1 MLRNLGRGGALALA
15 LAGALALPARA
26 AEPVQTVHIISVD
39 LAAEAA
45 LAAVHACAGQ
55 GYRVS
60 AVVVEPSG
68 LMKAF
73 AKADGAAPHT
83 KDSAL
88 GKAYTVVSLGLARGD
103 ETSAEI
109 AQRLQSTP
117 GSAALA
123 NIPGILPLPGAVV
136 IRAKGEV
143 VGAIGVG
150 GAPGG
155 DKDEGCARAGIDKI
169 KDRLP
174 Q

>member
-1 MLRNLGRGGALALA
+1 MLRNPGEAAVLVLTLV
-15 LAGALALPARA
+15 GALALPARA

-45 LAAVHACAGQ
+45 LAAVHACAAQ

-60 AVVVEPSG
+60 VAVVEPSG

-83 KDSAL
+83 KDSAF
-88 GKAYTVVSLGLARGD
+88 GKAYTVVSLGSIRGE
-103 ETSAEI
+103 ETSAAV
-109 AQRLQSTP
+109 AQRIQSTP
-117 GSAALA
+117 GAAALA
-123 NIPGILPLPGAVV
+123 NVPGILPLAGAVV

>member
-1 MLRNLGRGGALALA
+1 MLRKLGGGGALALA

-26 AEPVQTVHIISVD
+26 AEPLQTVHIISVD

-45 LAAVHACAGQ
+45 LAAVHACAAQ

-73 AKADGAAPHT
+73 AKADGAAPTT
-83 KDSAL
+83 KDSSL
-88 GKAYTVVSLGLARGD
+88 GKAYTVVTLGLIRGE
-103 ETSAEI
+103 ETSAAI
-109 AQRLQSTP
+109 AQRIQSTP
-117 GSAALA
+117 GAAALA

>member
-1 MLRNLGRGGALALA
+1 MLRKWDWGEALALV
-15 LAGALALPARA
+15 LVGALALPAGA

-45 LAAVHACAGQ
+45 LAAVHACAAQ
-55 GYRVS
+55 GYHVS
-60 AVVVEPSG
+60 AAVLEPSG

-73 AKADGAAPHT
+73 AKADGAGPHT

-88 GKAYTVVSLGLARGD
+88 GKAYTVVSLGISRGE
-103 ETSAEI
+103 ETSAAI
-109 AQRLQSTP
+109 AQRIQSTP

-123 NIPGILPLPGAVV
+123 NVPGILPLAGAVV
-136 IRAKGEV
+136 IRSKGEV
-143 VGAIGVG
+143 VGAIGAS

-155 DKDEGCARAGIDKI
+155 DKDESCARAGIEKI